1 MERIPAMTLFGL
13 TIPTGLNT
21 YLICSAI
28 ALVLGIPTALC
39 YTVRNTRY
47 SKSFAFALFALPFA
61 VTTVLMMVGNQIGAA
76 VTISGVFALVR
87 FRSLP
92 CSAKELVSV
101 FMSMIIG
108 VSTANRTQDGILVAL
123 IFTVLSCLVT
133 LLFNC
138 TNIGEPSRAE
148 KTLRITIPE
157 SLDYTEVFDDLF
169 ERYTATHELV
179 RVKTTN
185 MGSMFQLT
193 YAITLKDQKE
203 ERAFLND
210 LRCRNGNLDII
221 CAKNVVDEK
230 EL

>member
-1 MERIPAMTLFGL
+1 MTLFGL

-108 VSTANRTQDGILVAL
+108 VSAANRTQDGILVAL

-157 SLDYTEVFDDLF
+157 S
-169 ERYTATHELV
+169 
-179 RVKTTN
+179 
-185 MGSMFQLT
+185 
-193 YAITLKDQKE
+193 
-203 ERAFLND
+203 
-210 LRCRNGNLDII
+210 
-221 CAKNVVDEK
+221 
-230 EL
+230 